1 MLREI
6 VNKLEVPPKFRHNSY
21 MLNQQDKQVIM
32 SDVEQSMSDLYW
44 TYRDDLSD
52 EGGEEL
58 NKVITK
64 TRDEIINIL
73 EKFPA

>member
-1 MLREI
+1 
-6 VNKLEVPPKFRHNSY
+6 
-21 MLNQQDKQVIM
+21 MLNQQDKQVMM

>member
-1 MLREI
+1 MEI
-6 VNKLEVPPKFRHNSY
+6 KSILLDVPPKFRHNSY
-21 MLNQQDKQVIM
+21 MLNKQDKQVIM